1 MAHRGCCQTTYTRL
15 ARAVTDEKDSPNKK
29 YILQDLKN
37 ALYRNVV
44 LQKREIR
51 LYRIT
56 KIHQTSKTFYMRKMG
71 SRPTPNI

>member
-1 MAHRGCCQTTYTRL
+1 MAHRGCYQTTYTRP

-56 KIHQTSKTFYMRKMG
+56 KN
-71 SRPTPNI
+71 TPNKQNILYEKNGL